1 MGQIRWT
8 EKASSDLENI
18 HTFISKDSPIYAN
31 QFIEALL
38 NATGFLVKTPN
49 CGRKVPELE
58 NYGFRELIYKGYR
71 IVYRVINNSKD
82 IEVLAIVHSSRD
94 LNSNMIEK

>member
-18 HTFISKDSPIYAN
+18 HTFISKDSPFYAN
-31 QFIEALL
+31 QFIESLL
-38 NATGFLVKTPN
+38 NATKIFVETPN

-71 IVYRVINNSKD
+71 IVYRVINDSKD

-94 LNSNMIEK
+94 LNSNMIE